1 MQHILNTTKP
11 EEPIQIKLDKILFK
25 QVEKEENVLF
35 YEIAIHPK
43 TTFPIAKTDEAH
55 LVIAAKTFAVFSEL
69 CAQISLCPIFP
80 EFLLK
85 ATTENASAL
94 LAPSQFFFDL
104 VLRQT
109 MNDEY
114 IRQSFAL
121 RSLFCKASDI
131 AYDEMHKAVLDLKKQ
146 AIVTYGKI
154 NVVESYEQSKKSLK
168 NFGAWAKESIQK
180 MVIKEDQQTE
190 PQENKDDD
198 SSKKMD
204 SITNIAENKTEQ
216 QSTISKAEN

>member
-1 MQHILNTTKP
+1 MLAQDDLQHILSTVKP
-11 EEPIQIKLDKILFK
+11 EDPLPMKLEKMSFK

-43 TTFPIAKTDEAH
+43 TTFPIAKTDEVH
-55 LVIAAKTFAVFSEL
+55 IVVAAKTFAMFSEL

-85 ATTENASAL
+85 ATAENAAAL
-94 LAPSQFFFDL
+94 LAPSQFFFEL
-104 VLRQT
+104 VLHQT
-109 MNDEY
+109 INDEY

-131 AYDEMHKAVLDLKKQ
+131 AYDEMHKAVLEMKKQ

-168 NFGAWAKESIQK
+168 IFGAWAKE
-180 MVIKEDQQTE
+180 
-190 PQENKDDD
+190 
-198 SSKKMD
+198 
-204 SITNIAENKTEQ
+204 NI
-216 QSTISKAEN
+216 